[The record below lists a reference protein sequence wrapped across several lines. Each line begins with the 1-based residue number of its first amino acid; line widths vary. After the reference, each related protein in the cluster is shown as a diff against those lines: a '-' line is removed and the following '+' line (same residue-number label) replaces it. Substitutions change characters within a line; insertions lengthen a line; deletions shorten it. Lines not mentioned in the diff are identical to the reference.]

1 MLAQL
6 SHAMGLNDV
15 CDWLRP
21 KSRVL
26 ALFGVTPPSKDGLS
40 NANMDR
46 SAEFA
51 GRQHDN
57 KRARE
62 DCANI
67 AAGEIVVF
75 DKAYVDFHHLLDVDH
90 RCVWWATRA
99 KDNMLFRVVKKH
111 TKGHEN
117 IIKDQII
124 ALKGRGC
131 HNFCVSAL
139 R

>member
-6 SHAMGLNDV
+6 SHAMGLNYV
-15 CDWLRP
+15 CRLAAHRASWHFSA
-21 KSRVL
+21 SRRHPRT
-26 ALFGVTPPSKDGLS
+26 ASPTPTWT
-40 NANMDR
+40 AAR
-46 SAEFA
+46 SSPEGSTTTSAP
-51 GRQHDN
+51 
-57 KRARE
+57 ART
-62 DCANI
+62 ARI

-90 RCVWWATRA
+90 PCVWWATRA